1 MIKITSI
8 KILFILLITCTQF
21 FSQIKIHQKF
31 STENGLVNDQ
41 IVRIFQDSKGYV
53 WFATFGG
60 VSRWDGINFTNF
72 TKNNGLISAQVMDV
86 DEGKDGTIYFATFIG
101 GIQTYKNGV
110 IDTLNESD
118 GYPMQYTSEIF
129 VAEDSTVYFMGGG
142 NIVSYK
148 NGEFADFGHKLNI
161 PQVAN
166 SYFMQASNGYF
177 YYGTWEGLYE
187 VNNDGYKIYTENDG
201 LNNQHITFIKE
212 NSNGEIILGSEN
224 GINKLSNGKI
234 TKLEIGNNGFPV
246 TIFDI
251 KISKDGRIYYASS
264 IGLVIE
270 DGNNL
275 EYIKTENG
283 LAYKTVWSLLIDNN
297 ENLIIGTNGY
307 GFNLFS
313 PDRIENNLENNFF
326 NDLSVNAIYESEADV
341 FIGTNN
347 GLFRKSIYSDEFKQ
361 VKGLSHSIITAICG
375 NLEGDIFIGTE
386 GGLDI
391 LSKNKIS
398 TIFLND
404 NRRFPNRSN
413 RRHD

>member
-110 IDTLNESD
+110 LDTLNESD

-166 SYFMQASNGYF
+166 NYFMQSSNGNF
-177 YYGTWEGLYE
+177 YYATWEGLYE
-187 VNNDGYKIYTENDG
+187 INENGYKVYSENDG
-201 LNNQHITFIKE
+201 LNNKHITFIKE
-212 NSNGEIILGSEN
+212 NINGEIILGSEN
-224 GINKLSNGKI
+224 GINKLNPM
-234 TKLEIGNNGFPV
+234 E
-246 TIFDI
+246 
-251 KISKDGRIYYASS
+251 
-264 IGLVIE
+264 
-270 DGNNL
+270 
-275 EYIKTENG
+275 
-283 LAYKTVWSLLIDNN
+283 
-297 ENLIIGTNGY
+297 
-307 GFNLFS
+307 
-313 PDRIENNLENNFF
+313 
-326 NDLSVNAIYESEADV
+326 
-341 FIGTNN
+341 
-347 GLFRKSIYSDEFKQ
+347 KSQS
-361 VKGLSHSIITAICG
+361 
-375 NLEGDIFIGTE
+375 
-386 GGLDI
+386 
-391 LSKNKIS
+391 
-398 TIFLND
+398 
-404 NRRFPNRSN
+404 
-413 RRHD
+413 